1 MSRSGRSLF
10 GNRSTAQDSS
20 LDRAYLALG
29 ERLGESL
36 EREMIAA
43 DALAPRLSASLALA
57 IGIAALTYAAA
68 IAVAAGGAALIAFGA
83 PNGFMIVLGALLLAA
98 AAVTCPRPV
107 RRRRVRDGVSIEDT
121 PLLHDVITRVARALE
136 VPSTDVMLFNTRF
149 NASWGHDGL
158 RRRRV
163 LRLGVPLVAY
173 LDSQQLVAL
182 LAHELAHER
191 NGDVRR
197 GRLVGSSLESI
208 ASVLDT
214 LRPQRNAGFRG
225 LAALMVPFTNLLL
238 WLCRQPV
245 RGLLVLQTHL
255 LFRDSQRAEFLADD
269 LSARVAG
276 TAAAVGVLDALLSQ
290 GSVEV
295 AIRRVT
301 LSRDRQALDVLDEIG
316 DAAAR
321 VDPDARAKQRTT
333 ARTEC
338 RRLASTHPTTAGR
351 IAVLERRPHR
361 TGSVELTDAEQT
373 ALAAELRNSLSA
385 YVPALLE
392 RDRERLYFG

>member
-1 MSRSGRSLF
+1 MRGAMARSRRSLF
-10 GNRSTAQDSS
+10 GNRSTVQGSS

-36 EREMIAA
+36 EREMIAGG
-43 DALAPRLSASLALA
+43 ALAPRLTPTLAL
-57 IGIAALTYAAA
+57 AALTYAAA
-68 IAVAAGGAALIAFGA
+68 IAVAASGAALIAFGA
-83 PNGFMIVLGALLLAA
+83 PSAFMIALGAVLVAA
-98 AAVTCPRPV
+98 AVVTCPRPFK
-107 RRRRVRDGVSIEDT
+107 RRRVRDGVASADI
-121 PLLHDVITRVARALE
+121 PLLHDVIARVAGALE
-136 VPSTDVMLFNTRF
+136 VPSPDVVLFNTRF
-149 NASWGHDGL
+149 NASWDHDGL

-197 GRLVGSSLESI
+197 SRLVGSSLESI

-214 LRPQRNAGFRG
+214 LRPQRTVGYRG
-225 LAALMVPFTNLLL
+225 LAALAVPFTNLLL

-269 LSARVAG
+269 LAAGVAG
-276 TAAAVGVLDALLSQ
+276 TAAAVGLLDALLSR

-301 LSRDRQALDVLDEIG
+301 LSGDRPGLDVLDEISN
-316 DAAAR
+316 AAAR
-321 VDPDARAKQRTT
+321 VDPDARAKQRIS
-333 ARTEC
+333 ARTEH
-338 RRLASTHPTTAGR
+338 RRLTSTHPTTAGR
-351 IAVLERRPHR
+351 IAVL
-361 TGSVELTDAEQT
+361 
-373 ALAAELRNSLSA
+373 
-385 YVPALLE
+385 
-392 RDRERLYFG
+392 